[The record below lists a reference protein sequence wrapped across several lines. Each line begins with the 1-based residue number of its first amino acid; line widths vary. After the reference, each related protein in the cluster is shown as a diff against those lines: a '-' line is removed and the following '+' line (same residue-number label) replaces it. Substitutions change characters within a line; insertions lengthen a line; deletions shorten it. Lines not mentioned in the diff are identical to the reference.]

1 MTITEDGSRSAND
14 LRVGELRPSQLLH
27 TYGVGAVADLP
38 NLSVMILGLDEWAL
52 EKAAIIPEER
62 LLAAV
67 RSKLGSQVRNLRM
80 PPYIPEDPR
89 DVNGT
94 WSRIGVPV
102 AVFPGWL
109 RCTDNRCNR
118 LAPAGSGLFHL
129 LSNSYAPDQTR
140 YVHSCRD
147 SGRKRPTAVPARFV
161 SACPA
166 GHVDDF
172 PWLYFV
178 HRGAPY
184 GPGHT
189 LKLIERGTT
198 GEAANIFVECSC
210 EVNARSMA
218 EAIGIRSE
226 QVLPACRGRH
236 PHLGTFEPC
245 SEQTR
250 TMALGATNGWFA
262 MQLRV
267 FSIPHA
273 NDPVD
278 SAVAEHWNGLRVLA
292 DLSPEV
298 ARMVLPTQIMWPQL
312 ERFGVDQVLKAVK
325 RRGNTH
331 QAPTSEDSDA
341 LDIAGPEWQAF
352 TGAPQN
358 HPDFSVSDEPVPP
371 AHHAWLSQVRLVK
384 RLREVSALYGFSRI
398 DAPEWGS
405 ATSGGSA
412 EEINRAPLSS
422 AAPTWVP
429 CAETRG
435 EGIFLRFDEQEISAW
450 EKDPSVIQRTKT
462 LMEAH
467 RKWCAQRRVEAEWPG
482 IRYVLLHT
490 FAHVMI
496 REVALE
502 CGYGA
507 SGIGERIYA
516 RASEDPMAGILLYTA
531 APDSEGTL
539 GGLVS
544 LGGQHRLSALIGQAL
559 EAARLCGS
567 DPLCADHNP
576 VVHSRLHGAACHAC
590 LFAAETS
597 CERGNHFLDR
607 ELLVETFSGRAG
619 GFFTQFS
626 TT

>member
-1 MTITEDGSRSAND
+1 MTTVADGSRPASN

-38 NLSVMILGLDEWAL
+38 NLSVMILGLDDWEL
-52 EKAAIIPEER
+52 EKAAIVPEER

-67 RSKLGSQVRNLRM
+67 RSKLGAQVQNLRM
-80 PPYIPEDPR
+80 PPYTPEDPS
-89 DVNGT
+89 DFSGA

-118 LAPAGSGLFHL
+118 LSPADSGLFHL
-129 LSNSYAPDQTR
+129 LPNSVAPDQTR
-140 YVHSCRD
+140 FVHSCRE
-147 SGRKRPTAVPARFV
+147 SGRRRPTAVPARFV

-172 PWLYFV
+172 PWMYFV
-178 HRGAPY
+178 HRGGPY
-184 GPGHT
+184 SADHT
-189 LKLIERGTT
+189 LKLVERGTT

-210 EVNARSMA
+210 DVNARSMA

-236 PHLGTFEPC
+236 PHLGTFEVC
-245 SEQTR
+245 TEQTR

-273 NDPVD
+273 DNPVD
-278 SAVAEHWNGLRVLA
+278 SAVAEHWTGLRVLA
-292 DLSPEV
+292 PLPPEA
-298 ARMVLPTQIMWPQL
+298 ARVVLPTQVMWPQL
-312 ERFGVDQVLKAVK
+312 ERFGADEVLKAIA
-325 RRGNTH
+325 RHQHGN
-331 QAPTSEDSDA
+331 QADAAEDVDA
-341 LDIAGPEWQAF
+341 LDISGPEWRAF
-352 TGAPQN
+352 TGSPQH
-358 HPDFSVSDEPVPP
+358 HPDFSVSDEPAPVT
-371 AHHAWLSQVRLVK
+371 HHSWLKQVRLVK

-405 ATSGGSA
+405 ATSGGEVL
-412 EEINRAPLSS
+412 EENRAPLSS
-422 AAPTWVP
+422 SAPFWVP

-435 EGIFLRFDEQEISAW
+435 EGIFLRFDEKRVAAW
-450 EKDPSVIQRTKT
+450 EQDPNVIRRART

-467 RKWCAQRRVEAEWPG
+467 LKWCAQRRTDADWPG
-482 IRYVLLHT
+482 MRYLLLHS
-490 FAHVMI
+490 FAHVLI
-496 REVALE
+496 REFALE

-516 RASEDPMAGILLYTA
+516 RSGDDPMAGILLYTS

-539 GGLVS
+539 GGLVT
-544 LGGQHRLSALIGQAL
+544 LGEHARLGTLIDQAL

-576 VVHSRLHGAACHAC
+576 IPHGRLHGAACHAC

-607 ELLVETFSGRAG
+607 ELLVETFSGRPG
-619 GFFTQFS
+619 GFFT
-626 TT
+626 T

>member
-1 MTITEDGSRSAND
+1 
-14 LRVGELRPSQLLH
+14 
-27 TYGVGAVADLP
+27 
-38 NLSVMILGLDEWAL
+38 MILGLDDWEL
-52 EKAAIIPEER
+52 EQAAIVPEER

-67 RSKLGSQVRNLRM
+67 RTKLGPQVQHLRM
-80 PPYIPEDPR
+80 PPYTPEDPN
-89 DVNGT
+89 DFSGA

-118 LAPAGSGLFHL
+118 LSPADSGLFHL
-129 LSNSYAPDQTR
+129 LPNSFAPDQTR
-140 YVHSCRD
+140 FVHSCRD
-147 SGRKRPTAVPARFV
+147 TGRRRPTAVPARFV

-172 PWLYFV
+172 PWMYFV

-184 GPGHT
+184 GNDHT
-189 LKLIERGTT
+189 LKLVERGTT

-210 EVNARSMA
+210 DVNARSMA

-245 SEQTR
+245 TEQTR

-267 FSIPHA
+267 FSLPHA
-273 NDPVD
+273 DNPVD
-278 SAVAEHWNGLRVLA
+278 SAVAEHWAGLQILA
-292 DLSPEV
+292 QLPRET
-298 ARMVLPTQIMWPQL
+298 ARLVLPTQVMWPQL
-312 ERFGVDQVLKAVK
+312 ERFGADEVLDAMARRQSEGPSGAAV
-325 RRGNTH
+325 
-331 QAPTSEDSDA
+331 ADDA
-341 LDIAGPEWQAF
+341 LDIAGPEWNAF
-352 TGAPQN
+352 TGTPQN
-358 HPDFSVSDEPVPP
+358 HPDFSVSNEPVPAP
-371 AHHAWLSQVRLVK
+371 HHGWLTQVRLVK

-405 ATSGGSA
+405 ATSGGMAS
-412 EEINRAPLSS
+412 EENRAPLSA
-422 AAPTWVP
+422 AAPFWVP

-435 EGIFLRFDEQEISAW
+435 EGIFLRFDERRLATW
-450 EKDPSVIQRTKT
+450 EQDPNVIRRTRT
-462 LMEAH
+462 LMKAH
-467 RKWCAQRRVEAEWPG
+467 EKWCDQRRTDAPWPG
-482 IRYVLLHT
+482 IRYLLLHT
-490 FAHVMI
+490 FSHVLI
-496 REVALE
+496 REFALE

-516 RASEDPMAGILLYTA
+516 REGADPMAGILLYTA

-544 LGGQHRLSALIGQAL
+544 LGERNRLGTLIDQAL

-567 DPLCADHNP
+567 DPLCADHDP
-576 VVHSRLHGAACHAC
+576 AAHGRLHGAACHAC

-607 ELLVETFSGRAG
+607 ELLVETFSGRPG
-619 GFFTQFS
+619 GFFATPA
-626 TT
+626 

>member
-1 MTITEDGSRSAND
+1 MTSVASGSRSTTD

-38 NLSVMILGLDEWAL
+38 NLSVMILGLDEWEL
-52 EKAAIIPEER
+52 EQAAIVPEER

-67 RSKLGSQVRNLRM
+67 RSKLGPQVQNLRM
-80 PPYIPEDPR
+80 PPYTPEDPN
-89 DVNGT
+89 DFSGA

-118 LAPAGSGLFHL
+118 LAPADSGLFHL
-129 LSNSYAPDQTR
+129 LPNSVAPDQTR
-140 YVHSCRD
+140 FVHSCRET
-147 SGRKRPTAVPARFV
+147 GRKRPTAVPARFV

-172 PWLYFV
+172 PWMYFV
-178 HRGAPY
+178 HRGEPY
-184 GPGHT
+184 GPDHT
-189 LKLIERGTT
+189 LKLVERGTT

-210 EVNARSMA
+210 DGVKARSMA
-218 EAIGIRSE
+218 EAIGTRSE
-226 QVLPACRGRH
+226 MVLPACRGRH

-267 FSIPHA
+267 FSLPHA
-273 NDPVD
+273 ENPVD
-278 SAVAEHWNGLRVLA
+278 SAVAEHWAGLQV
-292 DLSPEV
+292 V
-298 ARMVLPTQIMWPQL
+298 AQLPHETARLVLPTQVMWPQL
-312 ERFGVDQVLKAVK
+312 ERFGADEVLNSIA
-325 RRGNTH
+325 RH
-331 QAPTSEDSDA
+331 QAGNRSGVVETADA
-341 LDIAGPEWQAF
+341 LDIAGPEWLAF
-352 TGAPQN
+352 TGGPQN
-358 HPDFSVSDEPVPP
+358 HPDFSVSNEAVPSS
-371 AHHAWLSQVRLVK
+371 HRDWLSQVRLVK

-405 ATSGGSA
+405 ATSGGLA
-412 EEINRAPLSS
+412 LEENRAPLSS
-422 AAPTWVP
+422 SVPSWVP

-435 EGIFLRFDEQEISAW
+435 EGIFLRFDEQQVAAW
-450 EKDPSVIQRTKT
+450 EQDPNVIRRAGT
-462 LMEAH
+462 LMAAH
-467 RKWCAQRRVEAEWPG
+467 QKWCAQRRTDAEWPG
-482 IRYVLLHT
+482 IRYLLLHT
-490 FAHVMI
+490 FAHVLI
-496 REVALE
+496 REFALE

-516 RASEDPMAGILLYTA
+516 RSGSDPMAGILLYTA

-539 GGLVS
+539 GGLVT
-544 LGGQHRLSALIGQAL
+544 LGGQHRLGALIDQAL

-576 VVHSRLHGAACHAC
+576 VAHGRLHGAACHAC

-607 ELLVETFSGRAG
+607 ELLVETFSGRPG
-619 GFFTQFS
+619 GFFT
-626 TT
+626 T

>member
-1 MTITEDGSRSAND
+1 MNIAADGSRASE

-38 NLSVMILGLDEWAL
+38 NLSVMILGLDEWEL
-52 EKAAIIPEER
+52 DKAAIVPEER

-67 RSKLGSQVRNLRM
+67 RSKIGAQVRNLRM
-80 PPYIPEDPR
+80 PPYTPEDSTDFTGAWTR
-89 DVNGT
+89 V
-94 WSRIGVPV
+94 GVPV

-118 LAPAGSGLFHL
+118 LAPADSGLFHL
-129 LSNSYAPDQTR
+129 LPNNFAPDQTR

-172 PWLYFV
+172 PWMYFV
-178 HRGAPY
+178 HRGAQY
-184 GPGHT
+184 GADHT
-189 LKLIERGTT
+189 LKLVERGTT

-210 EVNARSMA
+210 DVNARSMA
-218 EAIGIRSE
+218 EAIGTRSE

-245 SEQTR
+245 TEQTR

-267 FSIPHA
+267 FSLPRA
-273 NDPVD
+273 DDPVD
-278 SAVAEHWNGLRVLA
+278 SAVSEHWAALRV
-292 DLSPEV
+292 V
-298 ARMVLPTQIMWPQL
+298 APLPRETARELLPTQTVWPQL
-312 ERFGVDQVLKAVK
+312 ERFGTDQVLDAIV
-325 RRGNTH
+325 RH
-331 QAPTSEDSDA
+331 QHANQAAQAEDADA
-341 LDIAGPEWQAF
+341 LDIAGPEWLAF
-352 TGAPQN
+352 TGRPQN
-358 HPDFSVSDEPVPP
+358 HPDFNVSDEAVPT
-371 AHHAWLSQVRLVK
+371 AHRDWLTQVRLVK

-405 ATSGGSA
+405 ATSGGLVV
-412 EEINRAPLSS
+412 EEHRAPLSS
-422 AAPTWVP
+422 GAPTWVP

-435 EGIFLRFDEQEISAW
+435 EGILLRFDEQRVATW
-450 EKDPSVIQRTKT
+450 EQDLNVIRRANT

-467 RKWCAQRRVEAEWPG
+467 QKWCAQRRTDADWPG
-482 IRYVLLHT
+482 IRYLLLHT
-490 FAHVMI
+490 FAHVLI
-496 REVALE
+496 REFALE

-516 RASEDPMAGILLYTA
+516 RSGDDPMAGILLYTA

-544 LGGQHRLSALIGQAL
+544 LGGQHRLGALIEQAL

-576 VVHSRLHGAACHAC
+576 IAHGRLHGAACHAC

-607 ELLVETFSGRAG
+607 ELLVETFSGRPG
-619 GFFTQFS
+619 GFFT
-626 TT
+626 T